1 MSLDNL
7 GDFADIIAV
16 PLAIFGLILI
26 IHQLKMTRHE
36 SQTEHNRRQNEMTFN
51 AYNTVRSDLR
61 ETIQRIRKKLELEDM
76 FDKFSEEH
84 LRQITNDKELRD
96 DVAKMLGFL
105 NKFAVGIKYE
115 VFNIGLVNDLSGK
128 LFIETYRQF
137 KPYIDWVRKD
147 YETFYVDYENLVLE
161 LKKLRNYKD

>member
-1 MSLDNL
+1 MNL
-7 GDFADIIAV
+7 GDLGSFADIIAI
-16 PLAIFGLILI
+16 PLAVFGLLLIL
-26 IHQLKMTRHE
+26 HQLKMTRQE
-36 SQTEHNRRQNEMTFN
+36 SQVEHNRRQNEMTFN

-115 VFNIGLVNDLSGK
+115 VFNIGLVNDLAGK

-147 YETFYVDYENLVLE
+147 YETFYIDYENLVLE
-161 LKKLRNYKD
+161 LKRLRNYKD